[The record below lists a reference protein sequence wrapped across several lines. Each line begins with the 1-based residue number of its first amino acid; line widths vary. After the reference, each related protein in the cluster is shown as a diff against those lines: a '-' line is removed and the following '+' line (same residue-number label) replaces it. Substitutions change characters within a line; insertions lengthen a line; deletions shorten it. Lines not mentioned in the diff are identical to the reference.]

1 VEITEMWFETRSYK
15 DFSLPAG
22 DYDAVRIII
31 GEGEGKNWWC
41 VMYPALCIPG
51 AEEAVEKYGENV
63 GFISGNGYE
72 MRFKILEWIEIVK
85 KLL

>member
-1 VEITEMWFETRSYK
+1 
-15 DFSLPAG
+15 
-22 DYDAVRIII
+22 
-31 GEGEGKNWWC
+31 
-41 VMYPALCIPG
+41 MYPALCIPG